1 MIDCALPPPHYPLLC
16 QKIRKVL
23 PVSCGAASNIG
34 RIIKSLGRYM
44 ASLWSSFLSSF
55 AMPPEELIL
64 DFDATDDVV
73 HGNQEGRFSM
83 VTMIIT
89 VSCLSMFSA
98 AVNYWLLTCDQLN
111 VMQLSMRELF

>member
-1 MIDCALPPPHYPLLC
+1 
-16 QKIRKVL
+16 
-23 PVSCGAASNIG
+23 
-34 RIIKSLGRYM
+34 
-44 ASLWSSFLSSF
+44 
-55 AMPPEELIL
+55 MPPEELIL

-83 VTMIIT
+83 VTMIVT